1 MRSKTRR
8 RPRVDI
14 VTAFGDDV
22 AFIAERMRPS
32 DVAELAASSGR
43 TPLEALTRAHRVSDR
58 AWTVLV
64 DGVPEAMFGVS
75 TSGEDGCA
83 WLLGTDWLDS
93 KAALRPFAEHSYRY
107 VAQMHKHALR
117 LYNYV
122 DARNVRSIN
131 WLLHLGFGA
140 ADVVPEYGKGKL
152 PFVLMV
158 RDHNV

>member
-1 MRSKTRR
+1 MR

-14 VTAFGDDV
+14 VSAFADDV
-22 AFIAERMRPS
+22 AFIAERMRLG

-43 TPLEALTRAHRVSDR
+43 TPLEALSRAQKLSDR
-58 AWTVLV
+58 SWTVLV
-64 DGVPEAMFGVS
+64 DGVPEAMFGIAVR
-75 TSGEDGCA
+75 GDDGCA

-93 KAALRPFAEHSYRY
+93 PAARRPFAQHSYSY
-107 VAQMHKHALR
+107 VAKMHKLAPR

-122 DARNVRSIN
+122 DARNERSIQ

-140 ADVVPEYGKGKL
+140 ADIVPNYGKGKL